1 MGQMSL
7 ALWDWIDLHEIVYEE
22 FYKEWGRVA
31 DPSAH
36 AQGLLFRESD
46 HELKA
51 GGAAGAGTSRTE
63 SVQVA
68 A

>member
-7 ALWDWIDLHEIVYEE
+7 AFWDWIDLHEIVYKG
-22 FYKEWGRVA
+22 FYRGWGRIA

-51 GGAAGAGTSRTE
+51 GDTPGAGTSRTE
-63 SVQVA
+63 SLQVA

>member
-7 ALWDWIDLHEIVYEE
+7 ALWDWIDLHEIVYEG
-22 FYKEWGRVA
+22 FYQGVGKGCRA
-31 DPSAH
+31 LAH

-63 SVQVA
+63 SLQVA